1 MKRLLF
7 IISCLVFVITSK
19 AHAPSF
25 STPNAAGVTL
35 HYNII
40 DATKRYVELTNK
52 KGGILASG
60 SEYTE
65 TTIIVPATVVNPND
79 GQTYTVKRIGD
90 WALHGSL
97 VKHFEMPTTV
107 EEIGLRSF
115 RQVNLQNQ
123 LVFHE
128 GLRNVGSES
137 FDNVSYGPGSD
148 LTLTLPSTCDSI
160 GWMNF
165 AHAFTTGTVDLS
177 RCSKLKYI
185 VGLAFH
191 RGSIHTLKLPE
202 GLLVIGERT
211 FDNNKLVSLD
221 IPSTVKKIE
230 VGAFASNPTL
240 KEVNLRKLSIVPL
253 TTSPVYAG
261 HRAPFEDAHPDLKI
275 YVNTDQAALYTTDQV
290 WKQHAGHYV
299 ETVNI
304 GATGYTSYYLEN
316 ENFEIPTGCTAY
328 IITGITPSGSATTPD
343 QAVVKAF
350 GAGKIIP
357 KQTGFVLQG
366 TPNSTVEYKAAV
378 TGTEESVTGNLLVGT
393 AVEREFSSTG
403 KRYYVLANG
412 DEGIGFYKQGSRGGS
427 SIKLKAHRAGLCL
440 ATSVAPAKGFVVDFD
455 AARLQTET
463 TDIHKV
469 SPEVKK
475 ADDVVYDLQGRR
487 VTNPTRGIYIINGK
501 KVIK

>member
-1 MKRLLF
+1 M
-7 IISCLVFVITSK
+7 
-19 AHAPSF
+19 
-25 STPNAAGVTL
+25 
-35 HYNII
+35 
-40 DATKRYVELTNK
+40 ELTNK
-52 KGGILASG
+52 KGGILASE

-202 GLLVIGERT
+202 GL
-211 FDNNKLVSLD
+211 SL
-221 IPSTVKKIE
+221 
-230 VGAFASNPTL
+230 
-240 KEVNLRKLSIVPL
+240 
-253 TTSPVYAG
+253 
-261 HRAPFEDAHPDLKI
+261 
-275 YVNTDQAALYTTDQV
+275 
-290 WKQHAGHYV
+290 
-299 ETVNI
+299 
-304 GATGYTSYYLEN
+304 
-316 ENFEIPTGCTAY
+316 
-328 IITGITPSGSATTPD
+328 
-343 QAVVKAF
+343 
-350 GAGKIIP
+350 
-357 KQTGFVLQG
+357 
-366 TPNSTVEYKAAV
+366 
-378 TGTEESVTGNLLVGT
+378 
-393 AVEREFSSTG
+393 
-403 KRYYVLANG
+403 
-412 DEGIGFYKQGSRGGS
+412 
-427 SIKLKAHRAGLCL
+427 
-440 ATSVAPAKGFVVDFD
+440 
-455 AARLQTET
+455 
-463 TDIHKV
+463 IH
-469 SPEVKK
+469 
-475 ADDVVYDLQGRR
+475 
-487 VTNPTRGIYIINGK
+487 I
-501 KVIK
+501 

>member
-7 IISCLVFVITSK
+7 IISGLVFVITSK
-19 AHAPSF
+19 AQAPSF

-40 DATKRYVELTNK
+40 DATKRYVELTNS
-52 KGGILASG
+52 KGGVEDWTAR
-60 SEYTE
+60 YTA
-65 TTIIVPATVVNPND
+65 TSIIVPATVVNPKD
-79 GQTYTVKRIGD
+79 GQTYTIKKIGNS
-90 WALHGSL
+90 ALQSSL

-107 EEIGLRSF
+107 EEIGYRSF
-115 RQVNLQNQ
+115 RQVNLQDQ

-128 GLRNVGSES
+128 GLRNMGSES
-137 FDNVSYGPGSD
+137 FDNVGYGSGSD

-261 HRAPFEDAHPDLKI
+261 HRAPFEGAHPDLKI

-343 QAVVKAF
+343 QAVVKAS
-350 GAGKIIP
+350 P
-357 KQTGFVLQG
+357 SKQDL
-366 TPNSTVEYKAAV
+366 YC
-378 TGTEESVTGNLLVGT
+378 
-393 AVEREFSSTG
+393 
-403 KRYYVLANG
+403 
-412 DEGIGFYKQGSRGGS
+412 
-427 SIKLKAHRAGLCL
+427 KAHPIVPLNTRLLCR
-440 ATSVAPAKGFVVDFD
+440 G
-455 AARLQTET
+455 Q
-463 TDIHKV
+463 
-469 SPEVKK
+469 KK
-475 ADDVVYDLQGRR
+475 A
-487 VTNPTRGIYIINGK
+487 
-501 KVIK
+501 

>member
-7 IISCLVFVITSK
+7 IISGLVFVITSK
-19 AHAPSF
+19 AQAPSF

-40 DATKRYVELTNK
+40 DATKRYVELTNS
-52 KGGILASG
+52 KGGVEDWTAR
-60 SEYTE
+60 YTA
-65 TTIIVPATVVNPND
+65 TSIIVPATVVNPKD
-79 GQTYTVKRIGD
+79 GQTYTIKKIGNS
-90 WALHGSL
+90 ALQSSL

-107 EEIGLRSF
+107 EEIGYRSF
-115 RQVNLQNQ
+115 RQVNLQDQ

-128 GLRNVGSES
+128 GLRNMGSES
-137 FDNVSYGPGSD
+137 FDNVGYGSGSD

-261 HRAPFEDAHPDLKI
+261 HRAPFEGAHPDLKI

-350 GAGKIIP
+350 G
-357 KQTGFVLQG
+357 GFVLQG
-366 TPNSTVEYKAAV
+366 APNSTVEYKAAV
-378 TGTEESVTGNLLVGT
+378 SGAEESVTGNLLVGT

-412 DEGIGFYKQGSRGGS
+412 DEGIGFYKQGSRNGS
-427 SIKLKAHRAGLCL
+427 SIKLTAHRAGLCL
-440 ATSVAPAKGFVVDFD
+440 AAYVAPAKGLVVDFD

-487 VTNPTRGIYIINGK
+487 VTIPTRGIYIINGK

>member
-19 AHAPSF
+19 AQAPSF
-25 STPNAAGVTL
+25 STPNAEGVTL

-52 KGGILASG
+52 KGGILSWNI
-60 SEYTE
+60 EYTE
-65 TTIIVPATVVNPND
+65 TTIIVPATVVNPKD

-90 WALHGSL
+90 WALGNSS

-107 EEIGLRSF
+107 EEIGTRSF
-115 RQVNLQNQ
+115 SGANLKDQ
-123 LVFHE
+123 LIFHE
-128 GLRNVGSES
+128 GLRNVGAEC
-137 FDNVSYGPGSD
+137 FNGNAYGEGTN
-148 LTLTLPSTCDSI
+148 LTLTLPNTCDSI

-165 AHAFTTGTVDLS
+165 AHAYTTGTVDLS
-177 RCSKLKYI
+177 RCTKLKYL
-185 VGLAFH
+185 VGLNFH
-191 RGSIHTLKLPE
+191 RGNIHTLKLPE
-202 GLLVIGERT
+202 GLLVIGGRT
-211 FDNNKLVSLD
+211 FDDNKLVSLD

-230 VGAFASNPTL
+230 VGAFANNPTL
-240 KEVNLRKLSIVPL
+240 KEVNLRKLSTVPL
-253 TTSPVYAG
+253 TTSAIYAG
-261 HRAPFEDAHPDLKI
+261 HGAPFQDAHPDLKI
-275 YVNTDQAALYTTDQV
+275 YVNTDQAALYATAGGWSV
-290 WKQHAGHYV
+290 HVGHYV

-440 ATSVAPAKGFVVDFD
+440 ATSVAPAKGFIVDFD

-475 ADDVVYDLQGRR
+475 ADDMVYDLQGRR